1 MTNAVFYLCD
11 CFGLAAA
18 HVYAMINSFHQTI
31 TGDSIACDA
40 EFDSD
45 SRELHLDCVITG
57 VEFDY

>member
-45 SRELHLDCVITG
+45 SR
-57 VEFDY
+57 

>member
-1 MTNAVFYLCD
+1 MRYFIYAIALV
-11 CFGLAAA
+11 AA

>member
-1 MTNAVFYLCD
+1 MRLLWLLLTYTPAV
-11 CFGLAAA
+11 
-18 HVYAMINSFHQTI
+18 AMINSFHQTI